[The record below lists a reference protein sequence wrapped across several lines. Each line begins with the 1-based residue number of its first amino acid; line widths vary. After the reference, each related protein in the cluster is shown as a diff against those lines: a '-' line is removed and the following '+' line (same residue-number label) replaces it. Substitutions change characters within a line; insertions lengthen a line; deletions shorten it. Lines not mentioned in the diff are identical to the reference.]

1 MSEPPEPPDPRYAE
15 LRQLEEE
22 ERSVSSRRRKLHD
35 RIAMFPDASG
45 ELERRE
51 RELSQERRDLHAR
64 IDNLRE
70 ELRDASTTGAEP
82 DT

>member
-1 MSEPPEPPDPRYAE
+1 MTLGGPDPKALLAE
-15 LRQLEEE
+15 LEAE
-22 ERSVSSRRRKLHD
+22 ERSISDRRRKLHE

-51 RELSQERRDLHAR
+51 RELSQERRELHAR

-70 ELRDASTTGAEP
+70 ELRNTTEP
-82 DT
+82 DA

>member
-1 MSEPPEPPDPRYAE
+1 MSELPDPRQVE
-15 LRQLEEE
+15 LAQLEEE
-22 ERSVSSRRRKLHD
+22 ERSVSSRRRKLHE

-51 RELSQERRDLHAR
+51 RELSQERRELHAR

-70 ELRDASTTGAEP
+70 ELRSASAEGMDEP
-82 DT
+82 HE

>member
-1 MSEPPEPPDPRYAE
+1 MTEGSRDPKALLAE
-15 LRQLEEE
+15 LEAE
-22 ERSVSSRRRKLHD
+22 ERSVSDRRRKLHE

-51 RELSQERRDLHAR
+51 RELSEQRRELHAR

-70 ELRDASTTGAEP
+70 ELRNASPDPPAEP
-82 DT
+82 AA

>member
-1 MSEPPEPPDPRYAE
+1 VTELGRDPRTLLAE
-15 LRQLEEE
+15 LEAQ
-22 ERSVSSRRRKLHD
+22 ERSVSDRRRKLHE

-51 RELSQERRDLHAR
+51 RELSQERRELHAR

-70 ELRDASTTGAEP
+70 ELRQADQP

>member
-1 MSEPPEPPDPRYAE
+1 VTESGGDRKAVLAE
-15 LRQLEEE
+15 LEAE
-22 ERSVSSRRRKLHD
+22 ERSVSDRRRKLHE

-51 RELSQERRDLHAR
+51 RELSQQRRELHAR

-70 ELRDASTTGAEP
+70 ELRNAGSAPAGEPDAS
-82 DT
+82 

>member
-1 MSEPPEPPDPRYAE
+1 VTLGGRDPKALLAE
-15 LRQLEEE
+15 LEAE
-22 ERSVSSRRRKLHD
+22 ERSVSDRRRKLHE

-51 RELSQERRDLHAR
+51 RELSQERHELHTR

-70 ELRDASTTGAEP
+70 ELRKSEP
-82 DT
+82 DSAA

>member
-1 MSEPPEPPDPRYAE
+1 MTEPTDPRYAE
-15 LRQLEEE
+15 LVQLEEE
-22 ERSVSSRRRKLHD
+22 ERSVSTRRRKLHE

-51 RELSQERRDLHAR
+51 RELSQERRELHAR

-70 ELRDASTTGAEP
+70 ELRNASSGEADAP
-82 DT
+82 DA